1 MQQNKTDVHIVG
13 AEIESDRE
21 IHKLAPAWTAAE
33 SPPRFRSRCRRP
45 QEYLAPGLGRRCMA
59 RRDARIHTKSIVHYC
74 SLVQPA
80 CRAIPFEVF

>member
-45 QEYLAPGLGRRCMA
+45 QEYLAPGLGRR
-59 RRDARIHTKSIVHYC
+59 
-74 SLVQPA
+74 
-80 CRAIPFEVF
+80 